1 MHGVEFDLHFADYPQ
16 AIAACGGLPVELA
29 RDADVEGV
37 IERLDGLVLT
47 GGADVDPANYGEA
60 PDPKLAAIEPD
71 RDAWELALLAA
82 AEARGLPVLCVCRG
96 AQLLNVARGG
106 TLRQHVDE
114 DEGDGHPRFAS
125 AGRDVAPD
133 RPRGQP
139 PADPR
144 RRGEVEEPAHDG
156 ARSAC
161 HSDEEDRHV
170 RTSDRCRI
178 PSHAASTPTPAVPRT
193 GATATPTCPRW
204 LVTMAAL
211 TSDEYVVKPPSKPVA
226 KKRRSSTRVGRGS
239 RTRATTA
246 PSAAAPATLRHA
258 SVRGEP
264 VSAAGCHRSS
274 RSRASVPSAP
284 PTKTTRAWGS
294 VARAGWAA
302 SGP

>member
-125 AGRDVAPD
+125 DGREVAHDVELVEGSLAASLFGPRTDVNSLHHQVIDRVGEGLVATGRSPDGTVEVVEAEGRDVLGVQWHPELLARPD
-133 RPRGQP
+133 
-139 PADPR
+139 
-144 RRGEVEEPAHDG
+144 
-156 ARSAC
+156 
-161 HSDEEDRHV
+161 
-170 RTSDRCRI
+170 
-178 PSHAASTPTPAVPRT
+178 PSFT
-193 GATATPTCPRW
+193 W
-204 LVTMAAL
+204 LV
-211 TSDEYVVKPPSKPVA
+211 
-226 KKRRSSTRVGRGS
+226 
-239 RTRATTA
+239 
-246 PSAAAPATLRHA
+246 AAA
-258 SVRGEP
+258 
-264 VSAAGCHRSS
+264 
-274 RSRASVPSAP
+274 
-284 PTKTTRAWGS
+284 TRRL
-294 VARAGWAA
+294 VANV
-302 SGP
+302 